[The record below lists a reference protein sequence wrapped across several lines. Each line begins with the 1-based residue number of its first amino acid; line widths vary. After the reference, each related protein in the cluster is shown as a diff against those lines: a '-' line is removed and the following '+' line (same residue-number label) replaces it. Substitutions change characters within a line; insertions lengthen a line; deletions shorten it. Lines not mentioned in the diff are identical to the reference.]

1 MKKRLENLTL
11 ERARAQ
17 AFAWLRERID
27 LDPLVGQMAKKTV
40 PMHRCSWIYLL
51 GGAALFLFVLQVA
64 SGCLLMLYYQPT
76 EDAAHQ
82 SVHRIMTE
90 VPYGWLMRS
99 MHVWGANLFIT
110 FTGLHFLSVLFNK
123 TYRKPRE
130 LTWVCGL
137 LMFLLA
143 LGFGFSG
150 YLLPW
155 NELAYNATL
164 VGTELPASLPVV
176 GELAVQFL
184 RGGQLVSGDTLTRF
198 YAGHVVLIP
207 LAFTLLLLIHL
218 ALIQAQGMSLPLGMS
233 PKRVRDQRPFFSEF
247 LLIDAGIW
255 LVLFG
260 AIVTLAVFLPAAVGL
275 KADPLLPTPEGIKP
289 EWYFLFMFKTLKLVP
304 ETLAVAFFGLMTA
317 LLLLIPFL
325 DRNASREKKSPLF
338 TALFLVLLSYA
349 TVFEILAWIAPG
361 VEHTLEPL
369 VAPTYSLSRGAVSL
383 VFLWSA
389 IGFLLYY
396 LRALL
401 RENTRIRKLRE
412 DRPAE

>member
-11 ERARAQ
+11 ERTRAQ
-17 AFAWLRERID
+17 AAAWLRERID
-27 LDPLVGQMAKKTV
+27 LDPLVGQLAKKTV
-40 PMHRCSWIYLL
+40 PIHRYSVIYLL

-76 EDAAHQ
+76 EAAAHQ
-82 SVHRIMTE
+82 SVQRIMTE

-99 MHVWGANLFIT
+99 MHVWGSNLFIVI
-110 FTGLHFLSVLFNK
+110 TGLHFLSVLFNK

-247 LLIDAGIW
+247 LLIDAGIG
-255 LVLFG
+255 LLLLG
-260 AIVTLAVFLPAAVGL
+260 AIVTLAVFLPAAVGV
-275 KADPLLPTPEGIKP
+275 KADPLQPTPVGIKP
-289 EWYFLFMFKTLKLVP
+289 EWYFLFMFKPLKLVP
-304 ETLAVAFFGLMTA
+304 ETLAVAFFTLMAA
-317 LLLLIPFL
+317 LLLLVPFL

-338 TALFLVLLSYA
+338 TVLFLILLGYA
-349 TVFEILAWIAPG
+349 TVFEVLAWIAPG
-361 VEHTLEPL
+361 VKHVPEPL
-369 VAPTYSLSRGAVSL
+369 VAPTYNLSGGAVSL
-383 VFLWSA
+383 VILWSA